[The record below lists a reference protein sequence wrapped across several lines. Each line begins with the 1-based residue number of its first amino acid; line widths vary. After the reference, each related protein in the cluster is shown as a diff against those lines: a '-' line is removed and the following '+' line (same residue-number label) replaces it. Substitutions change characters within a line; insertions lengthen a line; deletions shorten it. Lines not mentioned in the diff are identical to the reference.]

1 MTCNRFRE
9 AHAKLHR
16 TLNIKHLRDMDKNLM
31 DALYVEHDGKIGVL
45 SSDERKVVSQVVGTD
60 LTLVYDKKEG
70 NTYLLI
76 PLTRNHKFECKSSHI
91 IVDGK
96 RFDSDIFFR
105 KNGCQ
110 WIQMQSKEMLLMVA

>member
-1 MTCNRFRE
+1 
-9 AHAKLHR
+9 
-16 TLNIKHLRDMDKNLM
+16 MDKNLM

-45 SSDERKVVSQVVGTD
+45 SSDERKVVSQVIGTD

-76 PLTRNHKFECKSSHI
+76 PLTRNHKVECKGSHL
-91 IVDGK
+91 IVGVD

-105 KNGCQ
+105 KDACQ

>member
-1 MTCNRFRE
+1 
-9 AHAKLHR
+9 
-16 TLNIKHLRDMDKNLM
+16 MDKDLM
-31 DALYVEHDGKIGVL
+31 DALYVEHDGRIGVL
-45 SSDERKVVSQVVGTD
+45 SSDGRKVVSQIIGTD
-60 LTLVYDKKEG
+60 LTLVYDKNEG

-76 PLTRNHKFECKSSHI
+76 PLTRNHKFECKGSYI

-110 WIQMQSKEMLLMVA
+110 WIQMQSKEMLSMVA

>member
-1 MTCNRFRE
+1 
-9 AHAKLHR
+9 
-16 TLNIKHLRDMDKNLM
+16 MDKNLM
-31 DALYVEHDGKIGVL
+31 DNLYVRYDDKFGVL
-45 SSDERKVVSQVVGTD
+45 SDDKDNTISHILGTD
-60 LTLVYDKKEG
+60 LTLVLNKE
-70 NTYLLI
+70 NMEVYLLV

-110 WIQMQSKEMLLMVA
+110 WIQIDKETLSMVA

>member
-1 MTCNRFRE
+1 
-9 AHAKLHR
+9 
-16 TLNIKHLRDMDKNLM
+16 MDKNMM
-31 DALYVEHDGKIGVL
+31 DALYVEHDGRIGVL
-45 SSDERKVVSQVVGTD
+45 SSDERKVVSQVIGTD

-70 NTYLLI
+70 DTYLLI
-76 PLTRNHKFECKSSHI
+76 PLTKNHKFECKGSHI

-110 WIQMQSKEMLLMVA
+110 WIQIDKNTLSMVA

>member
-1 MTCNRFRE
+1 
-9 AHAKLHR
+9 
-16 TLNIKHLRDMDKNLM
+16 M

>member
-1 MTCNRFRE
+1 
-9 AHAKLHR
+9 
-16 TLNIKHLRDMDKNLM
+16 MDKNLM

-45 SSDERKVVSQVVGTD
+45 SSDERKVVSQVIGTD
-60 LTLVYDKKEG
+60 LTIVYDKNEC

-91 IVDGK
+91 IVDDK

-105 KNGCQ
+105 KDACQ

>member
-1 MTCNRFRE
+1 MN
-9 AHAKLHR
+9 K
-16 TLNIKHLRDMDKNLM
+16 DLM
-31 DALYVEHDGKIGVL
+31 NALYVEHDGKIGVL
-45 SSDERKVVSQVVGTD
+45 SSDGRKVVSQVIGTD

-76 PLTRNHKFECKSSHI
+76 PLNRNHKFECKGSHI

-105 KNGCQ
+105 KDACQ
-110 WIQMQSKEMLLMVA
+110 WIQIDKETLSMVA

>member
-1 MTCNRFRE
+1 
-9 AHAKLHR
+9 
-16 TLNIKHLRDMDKNLM
+16 MDKNLK
-31 DALYVEHDGKIGVL
+31 DVLYVEHDGKIGVL
-45 SSDERKVVSQVVGTD
+45 SSDGRKVVSQVIGTD

-76 PLTRNHKFECKSSHI
+76 PLTRNHKFECKGNYI

-105 KNGCQ
+105 KDACQ
-110 WIQMQSKEMLLMVA
+110 WVQIDKETLSMVA

>member
-1 MTCNRFRE
+1 
-9 AHAKLHR
+9 
-16 TLNIKHLRDMDKNLM
+16 MDKNLM

-105 KNGCQ
+105 KDGCQ
-110 WIQMQSKEMLLMVA
+110 WIQMQSKELLSMVA

>member
-1 MTCNRFRE
+1 MN
-9 AHAKLHR
+9 
-16 TLNIKHLRDMDKNLM
+16 KNLM

-45 SSDERKVVSQVVGTD
+45 SSDERKVVSQVIGTD
-60 LTLVYDKKEG
+60 LTIVYDKNEC

-105 KNGCQ
+105 KDACQ
-110 WIQMQSKEMLLMVA
+110 WIQMQSKEILSMVA